1 MTPKDAG
8 AEVRAWIERHTRAV
22 LNALACAGVPPADRP
37 DLAQDVFL
45 TAYGI
50 LLRSLVPVDHPRA
63 WLCAIATR
71 RASDYRRAAGRRLC
85 LTSTDDAPSDVADP
99 EQGAEHREFVTLVL
113 EPLGEEARG
122 VLLDRRAEGLSW
134 DEVAHE
140 RGLTVPRAKYIY
152 RVAVQRM
159 EAACRE
165 AAPESRRSFG
175 LALAFGHAFERFRAE
190 ADMAPALRESLRASI
205 QEAVKF
211 ATPTPTSTS
220 AAPPRP
226 PSISIQIHAP
236 ASAMSAGTVFGALGG
251 ALAIGVLVGWLLH
264 PLAATEPAPV
274 KAFPSASS
282 HTLAVDA
289 PPTML
294 GETTSATLRTVT
306 DEGPHRRLE
315 APRHAASEHARGRP
329 TGAPRSRP
337 VDPFELLDQARAA
350 VDKDDALKAL
360 AALAQ
365 HARRVARGPGVAER
379 QHLLIL
385 ACGLAAARGEDACAG
400 LPPEPLT
407 P

>member
-8 AEVRAWIERHTRAV
+8 AEVRAWIELHTRAV

-45 TAYGI
+45 TAYR
-50 LLRSLVPVDHPRA
+50 LLVRSLVAVDHPRA

-71 RASDYRRAAGRRLC
+71 KASDYRRAAGRRLC
-85 LTSTDDAPSDVADP
+85 LTVTDDAPSDLADP
-99 EQGAEHREFVTLVL
+99 EKGAEHRELVTLIL
-113 EPLGEEARG
+113 EQLGEEARG

-152 RVAVQRM
+152 RVAVERM

-165 AAPESRRSFG
+165 TAQASRRSFG
-175 LALAFGHAFERFRAE
+175 LALAFGHTFERFRAE
-190 ADMAPALRESLRASI
+190 ADMAPALREHLRASI
-205 QEAVKF
+205 HDAMNF
-211 ATPTPTSTS
+211 ATPTPTSAS
-220 AAPPRP
+220 APSLRP
-226 PSISIQIHAP
+226 PPISIQIHAP
-236 ASAMSAGTVFGALGG
+236 ASAMSAGTVLGALGG
-251 ALAIGVLVGWLLH
+251 AVAIGVLVGWLLH
-264 PLAATEPAPV
+264 PLAAAEPAPV
-274 KAFPSASS
+274 KAFASASS
-282 HTLAVDA
+282 HTLAEDA

-306 DEGPHRRLE
+306 NEGPQRRLE
-315 APRHAASEHARGRP
+315 APRHAASEHARARP
-329 TGAPRSRP
+329 TAAPWSRP
-337 VDPFELLDQARAA
+337 VDPFELLDHARAA

-360 AALAQ
+360 DALAQ

-379 QHLLIL
+379 QHLLTL
-385 ACGLAAARGEDACAG
+385 ACGLVAARGEPACADV
-400 LPPEPLT
+400 PTEPLT